1 MECRYAMNARRRIG
15 LLSAAAVA
23 LASLVPPSRLV
34 AQSDASADPIR
45 RTLLSRGTARE
56 YFVYLP
62 PGFNRGTKYWPLVVV
77 GGVSGRNYLST
88 GIAQRV
94 AESGFDAIVISPS
107 LPAADLNAIR
117 FPILGQG
124 EFLQDVMR
132 DARKEYSLQPKML
145 LTGYS
150 RGGQFAHRF
159 ALALP
164 EQVAAVAPLASGTW
178 TTPDGTFL
186 VEETGEVRNPRMFLS
201 NPANASTIPARLKD
215 LFDPRVISVADSK
228 AAAGAK
234 NVPFLVMCGT
244 LDPRL
249 PIAKEFVRRL
259 EALGYQVAVEWPR
272 TPHLCSD
279 DTNPAECQAEFQ
291 KYPRTTVAFF
301 QKTVQGRPR

>member
-1 MECRYAMNARRRIG
+1 MNCRYATNARRRLG
-15 LLSAAAVA
+15 LLCVAVTT
-23 LASLVPPSRLV
+23 LLTVGLPPCLV
-34 AQSDASADPIR
+34 AQSGAGADPIR
-45 RTLLSRGTARE
+45 RTLLSRGTERE

-62 PGFNRGTKYWPLVVV
+62 PGFNRDTKYWPLVVV
-77 GGVSGRNYLST
+77 GGASGRNYLAT

-94 AESGFDAIVISPS
+94 AEAGFDAIVISPS
-107 LPAADLNAIR
+107 LPATDLNAIR

-164 EQVAAVAPLASGTW
+164 AQVAAVAPLASGTW

-186 VEETGEVRNPRMFLS
+186 VEEIGEVRNPRTFFS
-201 NPANASTIPARLKD
+201 SAANASTIPARLKD
-215 LFDPRVISVADSK
+215 LFEPRVVAVADSK
-228 AAAGAK
+228 AAAGAQ

-279 DTNPAECQAEFQ
+279 DTNPAECEAEFQ